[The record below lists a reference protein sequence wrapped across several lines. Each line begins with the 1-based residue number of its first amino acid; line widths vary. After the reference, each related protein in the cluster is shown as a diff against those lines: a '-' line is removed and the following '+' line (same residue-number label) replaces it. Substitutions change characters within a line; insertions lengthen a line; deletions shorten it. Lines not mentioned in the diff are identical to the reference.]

1 MVLIF
6 WSDFKCL
13 DVGNQIFAKLL
24 KSFTSANKKKLFAK
38 TFNSDNFINC

>member
-13 DVGNQIFAKLL
+13 DVGNQIFAKFL
-24 KSFTSANKKKLFAK
+24 KSFTSAKK
-38 TFNSDNFINC
+38 NSDNFINC